1 LGRGIMPEKLIK
13 NAVIARS
20 GIYQYLSGELSNL
33 GLSLKDAPIVKDVYN
48 VYRPSITLLQSKD
61 KFSRLP
67 LTLTHPLRKV
77 DQDTFKEL
85 AVGFS
90 SDSVM
95 VEYLKDN
102 EEIILKTS
110 ISINDKDAI
119 DAYNQGII
127 EMSPGYDAKFKWQTG
142 KTPKGESYDIIMT
155 DVSDANHLALVQR
168 GRGGS
173 SVKILDSKGGNMPI
187 PKILSGLWRTA
198 KKIVSGVMD
207 ADLGKFR
214 EGVDAI
220 VKGRNTLSDEEMTAK
235 IDELKSMTSDLPDS
249 EEKEKL
255 IRFIEDFRIVKEK
268 DDATAAEA
276 GKMIA
281 DLFEKLDT
289 SAMEQTPAPE
299 KPTDET
305 PPLETV
311 EKKEEPKDEDKPGEP
326 TVPATGGE
334 EKDEDLVKGQ
344 ELTIPEK
351 KEEGAKDVEIAPEK
365 AQYIVQEI
373 LKLIQGGGASDGCDK
388 SKDEK
393 PEEQPKP
400 PKKEEE
406 KKVGDSD
413 PMYKVSLGAK
423 EAADSLD
430 AFWNEMKHKGGK

>member
-1 LGRGIMPEKLIK
+1 MPEKLIK

-102 EEIILKTS
+102 EEIVLKTS

-155 DVSDANHLALVQR
+155 DVNDANHLALVQR

-187 PKILSGLWRTA
+187 PKMLSGLWRTA

-289 SAMEQTPAPE
+289 SAMESSEKTEEPKKDELPPE
-299 KPTDET
+299 Q
-305 PPLETV
+305 
-311 EKKEEPKDEDKPGEP
+311 KKEEQAP
-326 TVPATGGE
+326 V
-334 EKDEDLVKGQ
+334 V
-344 ELTIPEK
+344 K
-351 KEEGAKDVEIAPEK
+351 KEESKDEIPPASTQEVPKKEGETKDIEITPER
-365 AQYIVQEI
+365 AQYLVQEI
-373 LKLIQGGGASDGCDK
+373 LKLLQGGAT
-388 SKDEK
+388 DEE
-393 PEEQPKP
+393 PEKQPLP
-400 PKKEEE
+400 PKKEEKKEEEE

-430 AFWNEMKHKGGK
+430 AFWNKMKHKGGK